1 MYRSFQGFATAPKN
15 IWGLG
20 IFTKFI
26 QNELMSFEEQ
36 ITSQRL
42 RNVLASQAFKYTSNR
57 ESAQDL
63 LQDTQLKML
72 EKKAQFSGGDLV
84 PWAFQIMKTTFIDT
98 YRRQTTQQI
107 DTDGEVTR
115 VRRFSQFEDKEE
127 EQIADQSSLEDEISE
142 KQYRDNQSKNLHFCI
157 SKLDDTNRTI
167 VILKEEYKYANI
179 AEKLGFTE
187 VNIRQR
193 MRRIYEALR
202 KCMEQFK

>member
-42 RNVLASQAFKYTSNR
+42 RNVLASQAFKYTSDR

-98 YRRQTTQQI
+98 YRKQTTQQI

-127 EQIADQSSLEDEISE
+127 EQITDQSSLEDEISE
-142 KQYRDNQSKNLHFCI
+142 KQYRDKQSKNLHFCI

>member
-42 RNVLASQAFKYTSNR
+42 RNVLASQAFKYTSDR

-142 KQYRDNQSKNLHFCI
+142 KQYRDKQSKNLHFCI

-193 MRRIYEALR
+193 MRRTYEALR

>member
-1 MYRSFQGFATAPKN
+1 MYKSFQGFTAAPKYF
-15 IWGLG
+15 WGLG
-20 IFTKFI
+20 ISIKFI

-36 ITSQRL
+36 ISSERL
-42 RNVLASQAFKYTSNR
+42 RNVLASQAFKYTSDR

-72 EKKAQFSGGDLV
+72 EKKTQFSGGDLV

-98 YRRQTTQQI
+98 YRKQTTQQI
-107 DTDGEVTR
+107 DADGEVTR

-127 EQIADQSSLEDEISE
+127 EQVTDQSSLEDEISE
-142 KQYRDNQSKNLHFCI
+142 KQYRDKERKNLHFCI

-187 VNIRQR
+187 GNIKQR

>member
-15 IWGLG
+15 NWGLG

-36 ITSQRL
+36 IASERL
-42 RNVLASQAFKYTSNR
+42 RNVLASQALKYTSDR

-72 EKKAQFSGGDLV
+72 EKKSQFSGEDIV

-98 YRRQTTQQI
+98 YRKQTTQQI
-107 DTDGEVTR
+107 DSDGEQTR
-115 VRRFSQFEDKEE
+115 VSRFSQFEDKEE
-127 EQIADQSSLEDEISE
+127 EQITDQNSLEDEISE
-142 KQYRDNQSKNLHFCI
+142 KQYRDKENKNLHFCI